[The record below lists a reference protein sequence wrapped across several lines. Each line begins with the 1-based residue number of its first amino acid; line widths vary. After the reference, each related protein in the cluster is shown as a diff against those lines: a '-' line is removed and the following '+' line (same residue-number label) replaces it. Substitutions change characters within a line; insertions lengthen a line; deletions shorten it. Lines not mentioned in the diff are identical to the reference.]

1 MRPSQTFLNSLW
13 PLALAV
19 HPPMGMRLGY
29 TMRLRLGSGGPAGSE
44 GSLEALSLVKKIF
57 YDSFENFEIQF
68 FPAIVFKHI
77 MGPENKYCF
86 LFS

>member
-19 HPPMGMRLGY
+19 HPPMGMRL
-29 TMRLRLGSGGPAGSE
+29 RLGSEGPAGSE

-57 YDSFENFEIQF
+57 YDSLENFEIQF

-77 MGPENKYCF
+77 LGPENRYCF